1 MVFIVSLLAVA
12 LLVWLSLPPRDDA
25 RWALFAAMGVAAL
38 WLVSIGWWYG
48 IPAQDR
54 AMRWLWLVVL
64 SLVGAPLVHLF
75 VWSAVRLV
83 WRRVRKP

>member
-1 MVFIVSLLAVA
+1 MLLLVSALAVA
-12 LLVWLSLPPRDDA
+12 ILVWLALPPRDEA
-25 RWALFAAMGVAAL
+25 RWAFFAALGVAAA
-38 WLVSIGWWYG
+38 WLVFIGWWYG

-54 AMRWLWLVVL
+54 VMRWLWLVVL

-83 WRRVRKP
+83 MQRGRRE